1 MESNHIIFLDIET
14 VPAAARYDDLSEQM
28 QLLWEKKA
36 KTMSEFV
43 NFSDNSARELYNRA
57 AIYAEFGKIV
67 CISVGRFS
75 GEKFVLHSFA
85 DKEERLLLDD
95 FATRLA
101 SQLDDPSWAIC
112 GHNAKE
118 FDIPFIARRMLINGM
133 QLPRSLNISGK
144 KPWEIPH
151 IDTMELWKFGDY
163 KHFTSLELLDVQI
176 GGKDITVQGI
186 PTQDLNAQQKKA
198 QAVLDLYDEVSAIA
212 PIDNADL
219 FIAAANAMNAGI
231 SAKESI
237 AALQQQKEHLT
248 QAVTAVIMG
257 SQGAIPDEASAIAY
271 IQANAASDPTFAAI
285 AAVLTLVF
293 TLIGAGSFLLD
304 MIYWFLA

>member
-85 DKEERLLLDD
+85 DKEERVLLDD
-95 FATRLA
+95 FATRLK

-163 KHFTSLELLDVQI
+163 KHFTSLELLAAVF
-176 GGKDITVQGI
+176 GI
-186 PTQDLNAQQKKA
+186 PTPKDDIN
-198 QAVLDLYDEVSAIA
+198 
-212 PIDNADL
+212 
-219 FIAAANAMNAGI
+219 
-231 SAKESI
+231 
-237 AALQQQKEHLT
+237 
-248 QAVTAVIMG
+248 G
-257 SQGAIPDEASAIAY
+257 SQVGQVFWLDGDLQRIATY
-271 IQANAASDPTFAAI
+271 CQKD
-285 AAVLTLVF
+285 VLTTARLYLKLKGTGKEIADENV
-293 TLIGAGSFLLD
+293 IVR
-304 MIYWFLA
+304 